1 MEPDFPAFC
10 LFSTDPATLNAST
23 TTAIQG
29 PAPNAS
35 SSKKPSLVSSET
47 ITLSS
52 TDTSDLPQQHS
63 VSQDPRSGP
72 VPTAGPSSEP
82 AHDSDTLSCQL
93 GTKGK
98 WLVVCGNGQRQ
109 KSVSGIRVQRFL
121 PSGGRVPIGQSCP
134 NSQRTES
141 WKASVGS

>member
-1 MEPDFPAFC
+1 M
-10 LFSTDPATLNAST
+10 
-23 TTAIQG
+23 
-29 PAPNAS
+29 
-35 SSKKPSLVSSET
+35 
-47 ITLSS
+47 
-52 TDTSDLPQQHS
+52 
-63 VSQDPRSGP
+63 
-72 VPTAGPSSEP
+72 PTAGPSSEP

-98 WLVVCGNGQRQ
+98 WLAVCGNGQRQ

-141 WKASVGS
+141 WKASVGSRVQLPCGTNGETEVQEGRDLPRVLQLVGGARGAGALGFQSQFRSIPASYCTFLGKGDKK